1 MSLEIHEKKSTK
13 RKRTKKNLNVNL
25 ISLGHSLDDIMAKE
39 REIRS
44 RKMEISVRPKGK
56 AIEKEIERFKAVMKH
71 PEFKA
76 NPLKAIRQHVENTW
90 EKKEGMIS

>member
-1 MSLEIHEKKSTK
+1 MNLLSLNS
-13 RKRTKKNLNVNL
+13 
-25 ISLGHSLDDIMAKE
+25 SLADIITQD
-39 REIRS
+39 RENRS

-56 AIEKEIERFKAVMKH
+56 EIEKEIVRFKAVMQH

-90 EKKEGMIS
+90 ERKEGMTL

>member
-1 MSLEIHEKKSTK
+1 
-13 RKRTKKNLNVNL
+13 
-25 ISLGHSLDDIMAKE
+25 MAQD
-39 REIRS
+39 RENRS

-56 AIEKEIERFKAVMKH
+56 EIEKEIARFKAVMQH

-90 EKKEGMIS
+90 ERKEGMAL